1 MIGRVILAA
10 LLAGIAAG
18 LLMGIVQHLRVTPL
32 IVAAEAYEAPAVAGA
47 SGQHQHAAGWMP
59 QDGWPRTLL
68 TTLSSMMAGAGWAA
82 GLAGV
87 SLLTGAAINRR
98 NGLIWGLCGFLA
110 VSLAPSAGLPPDLP
124 GMPESDLVARQLWW
138 VATIAATGTGLYLIA
153 FRRELWAVAA
163 AAVLIALP
171 HLIGAPQ
178 PASAETAVPAVLVAH
193 YIANALAANA
203 VFWALIGLFLGIA
216 LETFAKEIY
225 AT

>member
-18 LLMGIVQHLRVTPL
+18 LLMGIVQHFRISPL
-32 IVAAEAYEAPAVAGA
+32 IVAAEAYETPAAADA
-47 SGQHQHAAGWMP
+47 SGQHQHDEGWMP
-59 QDGWPRTLL
+59 QDGWPRTLS

-82 GLAGV
+82 GLAGI

-110 VSLAPSAGLPPDLP
+110 ASLAPAAGLPPDLP

-138 VATIAATGTGLYLIA
+138 AATIAATGAGLYLIT
-153 FRRELWAVAA
+153 FRREIWALAA
-163 AAVLIALP
+163 AVVLIALP

-178 PASAETAVPAVLVAH
+178 PASSETAVPALLVAH
-193 YIANALAANA
+193 YVGNTLAANA
-203 VFWALIGLFLGIA
+203 VFWALIGLFLGFA
-216 LETFAKEIY
+216 LEKFAKEIY